1 MLDPKIM
8 QNWVLLALLE
18 MKMGRHDNCLQIC
31 EKILSMDPYNE
42 CAYELKGDL
51 YKTNQ
56 KIDEAFIEYS
66 KAVQINPESSS
77 AISSLGDIM
86 KFKGKLSEALIHYK
100 KALRLNEK

>member
-1 MLDPKIM
+1 M

-18 MKMGRHDNCLQIC
+18 MKMGRHDNCLHIC
-31 EKILSMDPYNE
+31 EKILSMDPLNE

-56 KIDEAFIEYS
+56 KIDEAFVEYS
-66 KAVQINPESSS
+66 KAVQLNPESSS

-86 KFKGKLSEALIHYK
+86 KFKGKLSEALTHYK